1 MEVRVV
7 VFFLAPE
14 ESEKQKQITLSGFR
28 SIPKRTAKRNKVK
41 TISKDKSKEIRKW
54 LNKAEGPKITTNIRN
69 AEKYTTV
76 VVID

>member
-1 MEVRVV
+1 MRQRK
-7 VFFLAPE
+7 AK
-14 ESEKQKQITLSGFR
+14 KQKQITLSGFR

-54 LNKAEGPKITTNIRN
+54 LNKAEGPKVTTNVRN

>member
-1 MEVRVV
+1 MRQRK
-7 VFFLAPE
+7 AK
-14 ESEKQKQITLSGFR
+14 KQKQITLSGFR

-54 LNKAEGPKITTNIRN
+54 LKKAETTTITTNVQN
-69 AEKYTTV
+69 TEKYTTV